1 MKPICSFCHVGHHIR
16 LNYPILASKKKT
28 RYQCGSS
35 DNLRTAYPLAPWNK
49 RKQRPRLENEENKS
63 NTSSQVVIVS
73 LFKTSSPPRLHLKK
87 ELPITVIN
95 DDVYM
100 TSLNTEMSTIVS
112 S

>member
-1 MKPICSFCHVGHHIR
+1 MKPICSFCHVGDHIR

-63 NTSSQVVIVS
+63 DTSSQGRNSITFQDF
-73 LFKTSSPPRLHLKK
+73 LPTKTSSEKR
-87 ELPITVIN
+87 
-95 DDVYM
+95 
-100 TSLNTEMSTIVS
+100 TSNYCNK
-112 S
+112 